1 MTEQELRQLRRAKWR
16 LSAEAAERPVRTL
29 EDAQEFI
36 ESVGFATLYPM
47 KPTLLAPT
55 FLGAY
60 VGDDANLP
68 TWQHGY
74 SDVRA
79 QEALPLMVRLLRS
92 KGAYEANLFGE
103 SNFLVSASAFPYFYA
118 LVGDKNPKH
127 DPKKFSTTKTSP
139 LANDIFKLIQEKGAL
154 TKQKMQEQL
163 GGAPSNV
170 AIDRALH
177 ELWTPLKITRVDN
190 VPGQGSS
197 WDAMYRWSPDV
208 VKEGIQLSQ
217 AEALSALVSKY
228 LDAVVAAEQ
237 SEVEDFFSYFTS
249 RAKTRDA
256 IHALLAAREVS
267 FVMVGSKTML
277 QMTPAR
283 EVFVPKVRDTR
294 PVTIVPVEERPVS
307 KPRFGKGDRKFGGRP
322 GGGGGFQ
329 RGDKKFDRP
338 RPSGGSD
345 SATAEDRPTQPRD
358 AEGNYKPRPAGER
371 KPPSGKKFGGPKKFG
386 SGKFG
391 GGKKFGGQGNK
402 FGGPGKKFGG
412 AKKFGG
418 RPRPKGPVQ

>member
-1 MTEQELRQLRRAKWR
+1 MTEQELRQLRRVKWR
-16 LSAEAAERPVRTL
+16 LENAERPMRTL

-36 ESVGFATLYPM
+36 DAVGFATLYPM
-47 KPTLLAPT
+47 KPAMLAPT

-68 TWQHGY
+68 TWQHAY
-74 SDVRA
+74 SDARA

-103 SNFLVSASAFPYFYA
+103 SNFLVSASVFPYFYA

-154 TKQKMQEQL
+154 TKQQMQEQL

-197 WDAMYRWSPDV
+197 WDAMYRWSPDAMT
-208 VKEGIQLSQ
+208 EGIQLSQ
-217 AEALSALVSKY
+217 QEALSALVSKY

-237 SEVEDFFSYFTS
+237 SEVEDFFSNFTS

-256 IHALLAAREVS
+256 IHALLAAREFS

-294 PVTIVPVEERPVS
+294 PVTIVPVAERPVS

-322 GGGGGFQ
+322 GGGGFE
-329 RGDKKFDRP
+329 RRDRKVDRP
-338 RPSGGSD
+338 RPVGSD
-345 SATAEDRPTQPRD
+345 ATTAGDRPTQPRD
-358 AEGNYKPRPAGER
+358 AEGNYKPRPAGDR

-386 SGKFG
+386 AGKFG

-402 FGGPGKKFGG
+402 FGGKKFGG
-412 AKKFGG
+412 GKKFSG

>member
-1 MTEQELRQLRRAKWR
+1 M
-16 LSAEAAERPVRTL
+16 RTL
-29 EDAQEFI
+29 EDAQEFV

-47 KPTLLAPT
+47 KPALLAPT

-60 VGDDANLP
+60 VGDDTNLP

-74 SDVRA
+74 SDARV

-92 KGAYEANLFGE
+92 KNAYEANLFGE

-139 LANDIFKLIQEKGAL
+139 LANDIFKLIQEKGSL
-154 TKQKMQEQL
+154 TKQQMQEQL
-163 GGAPSNV
+163 GGAPSNI

-197 WDAMYRWSPDV
+197 WDAMYRWSPEV

-217 AEALSALVSKY
+217 PEALSALVSKY
-228 LDAVVAAEQ
+228 LEAVVAAEQ

-256 IHALLAAREVS
+256 IHALLAARELS

-283 EVFVPKVRDTR
+283 VAHVPKVRDTR
-294 PVTIVPVEERPVS
+294 PVTIVPVEQRPVS

-322 GGGGGFQ
+322 GAGGGFQ
-329 RGDKKFDRP
+329 HRDRKFDRP
-338 RPSGGSD
+338 QPTGNPETARSGGE
-345 SATAEDRPTQPRD
+345 APAQPKD
-358 AEGNYKPRPAGER
+358 AEGNYKPRPAAPG
-371 KPPSGKKFGGPKKFG
+371 GKKFGGPKKFG
-386 SGKFG
+386 GGKFS
-391 GGKKFGGQGNK
+391 GGKKFGGSKK

-412 AKKFGG
+412 PNKFGG

>member
-16 LSAEAAERPVRTL
+16 LENAERPMRTL

-36 ESVGFATLYPM
+36 DSVGFATLYPM
-47 KPTLLAPT
+47 KPALLAPT

-74 SDVRA
+74 SDARA

-139 LANDIFKLIQEKGAL
+139 LANDIFKMIQEKGAL
-154 TKQKMQEQL
+154 TKQQMQEQL

-190 VPGQGSS
+190 VPRQGSS
-197 WDAMYRWSPDV
+197 WDAMYRWSPEP
-208 VKEGIQLSQ
+208 VKEGIELSHG
-217 AEALSALVSKY
+217 EALSALVSKY

-237 SEVEDFFSYFTS
+237 SEVEDFFSHFTS

-267 FVMVGSKTML
+267 FAMVGSKTML

-283 EVFVPKVRDTR
+283 EAFVPKVRDTR
-294 PVTIVPVEERPVS
+294 PVTIVPVAERPVS
-307 KPRFGKGDRKFGGRP
+307 KPRFGKGGSDRKP
-322 GGGGGFQ
+322 GGQ
-329 RGDKKFDRP
+329 
-338 RPSGGSD
+338 
-345 SATAEDRPTQPRD
+345 
-358 AEGNYKPRPAGER
+358 
-371 KPPSGKKFGGPKKFG
+371 KKFGGPDKR
-386 SGKFG
+386 FG
-391 GGKKFGGQGNK
+391 GPKK

>member
-74 SDVRA
+74 SDTRA

-103 SNFLVSASAFPYFYA
+103 SSFLVSASAFPYFYA

-197 WDAMYRWSPDV
+197 WDAMYRWSRRRRRSVHWCQNIWTRWWPR
-208 VKEGIQLSQ
+208 
-217 AEALSALVSKY
+217 
-228 LDAVVAAEQ
+228 
-237 SEVEDFFSYFTS
+237 S
-249 RAKTRDA
+249 RARWKTFSRTSPRA
-256 IHALLAAREVS
+256 RRLATLSTRCWRHAR
-267 FVMVGSKTML
+267 
-277 QMTPAR
+277 
-283 EVFVPKVRDTR
+283 
-294 PVTIVPVEERPVS
+294 
-307 KPRFGKGDRKFGGRP
+307 
-322 GGGGGFQ
+322 
-329 RGDKKFDRP
+329 
-338 RPSGGSD
+338 
-345 SATAEDRPTQPRD
+345 SA
-358 AEGNYKPRPAGER
+358 
-371 KPPSGKKFGGPKKFG
+371 S
-386 SGKFG
+386 
-391 GGKKFGGQGNK
+391 
-402 FGGPGKKFGG
+402 
-412 AKKFGG
+412 
-418 RPRPKGPVQ
+418 

>member
-16 LSAEAAERPVRTL
+16 LENAEPA
-29 EDAQEFI
+29 
-36 ESVGFATLYPM
+36 
-47 KPTLLAPT
+47 LLAPT
-55 FLGAY
+55 FLRAS
-60 VGDDANLP
+60 VGDAANLP
-68 TWQHGY
+68 PWQHGY
-74 SDVRA
+74 SATRA

-103 SNFLVSASAFPYFYA
+103 SSFLVSASAFPYFYA

-154 TKQKMQEQL
+154 TKQQMQERL

-190 VPGQGSS
+190 VAGQGSS
-197 WDAMYRWSPDV
+197 WDAMYRWSPDA
-208 VKEGIQLSQ
+208 VKEGIELSQ
-217 AEALSALVSKY
+217 QEALSALVSKY
-228 LDAVVAAEQ
+228 LDAVAAAEQ
-237 SEVEDFFSYFTS
+237 SEVEDFFSHFTS

-294 PVTIVPVEERPVS
+294 PVTIVPVAERPVS

-322 GGGGGFQ
+322 GGGGFERRDRKVG
-329 RGDKKFDRP
+329 RP
-338 RPSGGSD
+338 RPGGSAD
-345 SATAEDRPTQPRD
+345 APAAGDLPTQPRD
-358 AEGNYKPRPAGER
+358 AEGNYKP
-371 KPPSGKKFGGPKKFG
+371 
-386 SGKFG
+386 
-391 GGKKFGGQGNK
+391 
-402 FGGPGKKFGG
+402 
-412 AKKFGG
+412 
-418 RPRPKGPVQ
+418 

>member
-1 MTEQELRQLRRAKWR
+1 LTEQELRQLRRVKWR
-16 LSAEAAERPVRTL
+16 LENAERPMRTL

-47 KPTLLAPT
+47 KPSLLAPT

-68 TWQHGY
+68 TWQHAY
-74 SDVRA
+74 SDARA

-92 KGAYEANLFGE
+92 KSAYEANLFGE

-154 TKQKMQEQL
+154 TKQQMQEQL

-190 VPGQGSS
+190 VAGQGSS

-208 VKEGIQLSQ
+208 VKEGIELSQ
-217 AEALSALVSKY
+217 PEALSALVSKY

-237 SEVEDFFSYFTS
+237 GEVEDFFSHFTS

-256 IHALLAAREVS
+256 IHALLAARELS

-277 QMTPAR
+277 QMTPAK
-283 EVFVPKVRDTR
+283 VAHVPKVRDTR
-294 PVTIVPVEERPVS
+294 PVTIVPVEQRPVS
-307 KPRFGKGDRKFGGRP
+307 KPRPGKGGDRKFGGRP
-322 GGGGGFQ
+322 GGFQ
-329 RGDKKFDRP
+329 RRDKKFDRP
-338 RPSGGSD
+338 RP
-345 SATAEDRPTQPRD
+345 TAGENAAASEDRPAQPRD
-358 AEGNYKPRPAGER
+358 AEGNYKPRPAGDR
-371 KPPSGKKFGGPKKFG
+371 KPPSGKKFGG
-386 SGKFG
+386 GKSFG
-391 GGKKFGGQGNK
+391 GPKR

-412 AKKFGG
+412 GKFGGPKKFGGAKKFGS
-418 RPRPKGPVQ
+418 RPRPKGPTQ

>member
-1 MTEQELRQLRRAKWR
+1 MTEQELRQLRRVKWG
-16 LSAEAAERPVRTL
+16 LGNAAAPMRTL

-36 ESVGFATLYPM
+36 EAVGFATLYPM
-47 KPTLLAPT
+47 KPALLAPT

-68 TWQHGY
+68 TWQHAY
-74 SDVRA
+74 SDARA

-154 TKQKMQEQL
+154 TKQQMQEQL

-177 ELWTPLKITRVDN
+177 ELWAPLKITRVDN
-190 VPGQGSS
+190 LPGQGSS

-208 VKEGIQLSQ
+208 VKEGIELSMP
-217 AEALSALVSKY
+217 EALSALVSKY

-237 SEVEDFFSYFTS
+237 SEVEDFFSHFTS

-256 IHALLAAREVS
+256 INALLAAREFS

-277 QMTPAR
+277 QMTPVRAA
-283 EVFVPKVRDTR
+283 FVPKLRDTR
-294 PVTIVPVEERPVS
+294 PVTIVPVEQRPVS
-307 KPRFGKGDRKFGGRP
+307 KPRPGKGGDRKFGGRP
-322 GGGGGFQ
+322 GRGGSFE
-329 RGDKKFDRP
+329 RRDRKFD
-338 RPSGGSD
+338 
-345 SATAEDRPTQPRD
+345 QPH
-358 AEGNYKPRPAGER
+358 P
-371 KPPSGKKFGGPKKFG
+371 G
-386 SGKFG
+386 SGAEAPAAG
-391 GGKKFGGQGNK
+391 D
-402 FGGPGKKFGG
+402 
-412 AKKFGG
+412 
-418 RPRPKGPVQ
+418 R